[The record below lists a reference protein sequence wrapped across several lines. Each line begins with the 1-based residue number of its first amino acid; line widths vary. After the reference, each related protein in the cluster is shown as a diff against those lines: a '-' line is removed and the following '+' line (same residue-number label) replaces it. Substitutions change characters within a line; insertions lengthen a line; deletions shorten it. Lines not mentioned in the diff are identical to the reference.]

1 MSLWQI
7 NGGQFILYLLFGP
20 ETRYVG
26 IGADRQINWKTEY
39 LYIRRI
45 DKTPFSWYEFIKPL
59 TMVKRPSIVVPAVA
73 YAMVFLFA
81 SILSTV
87 EIPNLLQEKFGL
99 SEEQVGLQ
107 FLGVIIGSILGEQL
121 GGVMSDFWMRQRERR
136 IGRKADPEYRLWLSY
151 FGFSLAI
158 IGLIVF
164 LVCTQTAPSSHW
176 RVTPIVG
183 TAIGA
188 VGNQVITTVLVTYA
202 VDCYPEEAA
211 NVGVFITFVRQIWGF
226 LGPFW

>member
-1 MSLWQI
+1 MG
-7 NGGQFILYLLFGP
+7 ND
-20 ETRYVG
+20 
-26 IGADRQINWKTEY
+26 ADRQINWKTEY

-45 DKTPFSWYEFIKPL
+45 DKTPFSWYEFIRPL
-59 TMVKRPSIVVPAVA
+59 TMAKRPSVVIPAVA
-73 YAMVFLFA
+73 YAMVFLFV

-87 EIPNLLQEKFGL
+87 EIPNLLQEKFNL
-99 SEEQVGLQ
+99 NEEQVGLQ
-107 FLGVIIGSILGEQL
+107 FLGVIIGSIIGEQL
-121 GGVMSDFWMRQRERR
+121 GGVMSDFWMRLQERR
-136 IGRKADPEYRLWLSY
+136 LGRKADPEHRLWLSY

-164 LVCTQTAPSSHW
+164 LVCTQTAPSGHW

-211 NVGVFITFVRQIWGF
+211 SVGVFITFVRQIWGF
-226 LGPFW
+226 LGPFWWVSPCALVSWYDS